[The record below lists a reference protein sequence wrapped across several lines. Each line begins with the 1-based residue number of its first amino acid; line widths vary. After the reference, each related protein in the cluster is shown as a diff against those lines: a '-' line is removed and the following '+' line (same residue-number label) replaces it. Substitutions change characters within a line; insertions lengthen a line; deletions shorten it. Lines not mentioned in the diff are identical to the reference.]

1 MNLAIVG
8 SRNYHDYEEFEK
20 HVNVYLRTLNVKP
33 PYDKRINK
41 VISGGASGTDFL
53 AERWAKE
60 NNIEVLIFKALWGKH
75 GKAAG
80 PIRNSLIVNYAT
92 HMIAFPSNLGS
103 GTQDSINK
111 ALSKGIDVEVI
122 FID

>member
-20 HVNVYLRTLNVKP
+20 HVNDYLLSLNVSV
-33 PYDKRINK
+33 DNIAK
-41 VISGGASGTDFL
+41 VISGGSSGVDFL
-53 AERWAKE
+53 AETWARK
-60 NNIEVLIFKALWGKH
+60 NGLNILIFKALWGKY

-111 ALSKGIDVEVI
+111 AKTKGINVKVI